1 MKSSDLC
8 NKVVNNVAKVIKG
21 KEDKIKLLIAA
32 FLSNG
37 HVLIED
43 VPGTGKTVIS
53 RAISKSIGLGFK
65 RVQFTPD
72 LLPGDLTG
80 LYIYNR
86 KNEEFLLKKGPVF
99 TEFLLA
105 DEINRATPRT
115 QSALLE
121 ALAERQVTIDGIT
134 HQLGKD
140 FFVMATQNPVEFEGT
155 FPLPEAQLDRFM
167 IKTTIGYPEFED
179 EIKMLSGQDRGHPL
193 DDIQTVVEQV
203 EIDQCKKEV
212 NEVNISPDILSY
224 ITRIVD
230 RTRKDKNILLGSSP
244 RGSINLMKIS
254 KSIAAIDNRNFVIP
268 DDVKYSA
275 KSVLTHRIILKPETK
290 IRKISP
296 DEIMQNILSEVEVI
310 V

>member
-1 MKSSDLC
+1 MKSSELC
-8 NKVVNNVAKVIKG
+8 NTVVTNVAKVIKG

-32 FLSNG
+32 FLSSG

-80 LYIYNR
+80 LYIFNR

-121 ALAERQVTIDGIT
+121 ALAERQITIDGIT
-134 HQLGKD
+134 HQLSND

-167 IKTTIGYPEFED
+167 IKTTIGYPDFED
-179 EIKMLSGQDRGHPL
+179 EIKMLSAQDRGHPL
-193 DDIQTVVEQV
+193 DDIQTVVEQA
-203 EIDQCKKEV
+203 EIVQCKKEV
-212 NEVNISPDILSY
+212 NEINISPDILSY

-254 KSIAAIDNRNFVIP
+254 KAFAAMDNRSFVIP

-275 KSVLTHRIILKPETK
+275 KSVLVHRIILKPETK

-296 DEIMQNILSEVEVI
+296 DEIMENILSEVEVI

>member
-1 MKSSDLC
+1 MKSSELC
-8 NKVVNNVAKVIKG
+8 NTVVTNVAKVIKG
-21 KEDKIKLLIAA
+21 NEDKIKLLIAA
-32 FLSNG
+32 FLSSG

-80 LYIYNR
+80 LYIFNR

-121 ALAERQVTIDGIT
+121 ALAERQITIDGIT
-134 HQLGKD
+134 HQLSND

-167 IKTTIGYPEFED
+167 IKTTIGYPDFED
-179 EIKMLSGQDRGHPL
+179 EIKMLSAQDRGHPL
-193 DDIQTVVEQV
+193 DDIQTVVEQA
-203 EIDQCKKEV
+203 EIVQCKKEV
-212 NEVNISPDILSY
+212 NEINISPDILSY

-254 KSIAAIDNRNFVIP
+254 KAFAAMDNRSFVIP

-275 KSVLTHRIILKPETK
+275 KSVLVHRIILKPETK

-296 DEIMQNILSEVEVI
+296 DEIMENILSEVEVI

>member
-1 MKSSDLC
+1 MKTSDLC
-8 NKVVNNVAKVIKG
+8 NIVVNNVAKVIKG

-80 LYIYNR
+80 LYIFNR

-121 ALAERQVTIDGIT
+121 ALAERQITIDGIT
-134 HQLGKD
+134 HQLSND

>member
-1 MKSSDLC
+1 MKTSDLC

-86 KNEEFLLKKGPVF
+86 QNEEFLLKKGPVF

-134 HQLGKD
+134 HQLSKD

-230 RTRKDKNILLGSSP
+230 RTRNDKNILLGSSP

-296 DEIMQNILSEVEVI
+296 DEIMQKILSEVEVI

>member
-1 MKSSDLC
+1 
-8 NKVVNNVAKVIKG
+8 
-21 KEDKIKLLIAA
+21 
-32 FLSNG
+32 
-37 HVLIED
+37 
-43 VPGTGKTVIS
+43 
-53 RAISKSIGLGFK
+53 
-65 RVQFTPD
+65 
-72 LLPGDLTG
+72 
-80 LYIYNR
+80 
-86 KNEEFLLKKGPVF
+86 
-99 TEFLLA
+99 
-105 DEINRATPRT
+105 
-115 QSALLE
+115 
-121 ALAERQVTIDGIT
+121 
-134 HQLGKD
+134 
-140 FFVMATQNPVEFEGT
+140 
-155 FPLPEAQLDRFM
+155 RFM

-193 DDIQTVVEQV
+193 ADIQTVVEQV

>member
-1 MKSSDLC
+1 
-8 NKVVNNVAKVIKG
+8 VVNNVAKVIKG

-86 KNEEFLLKKGPVF
+86 QNEEFLLKKGPVF

-134 HQLGKD
+134 HQLSKD

-290 IRKISP
+290 IRKILP

>member
-8 NKVVNNVAKVIKG
+8 NTVVTNVAKVIKG

-32 FLSNG
+32 FLSSG

-80 LYIYNR
+80 LYIFNR

-121 ALAERQVTIDGIT
+121 ALAERQITIDGIT
-134 HQLGKD
+134 HQLSND

-167 IKTTIGYPEFED
+167 IKTTIGYPDFED
-179 EIKMLSGQDRGHPL
+179 EIKMLSAQDRGHPL
-193 DDIQTVVEQV
+193 DDIQTVVEQA
-203 EIDQCKKEV
+203 EIVQCKKEV
-212 NEVNISPDILSY
+212 NEINISPDILSY

-254 KSIAAIDNRNFVIP
+254 KAFAAMDNRSFVIP

-275 KSVLTHRIILKPETK
+275 KSVLVHRIILKPETK

-296 DEIMQNILSEVEVI
+296 DEIMENILSEVEVI

>member
-1 MKSSDLC
+1 MKTSDLC

-86 KNEEFLLKKGPVF
+86 QNEEFLLKKGPVF

-134 HQLGKD
+134 HQLSKD

-296 DEIMQNILSEVEVI
+296 DEIMQKILSEVEVI

>member
-1 MKSSDLC
+1 MKSSELC
-8 NKVVNNVAKVIKG
+8 NTVVTNVAKVIKG

-32 FLSNG
+32 FLSSG

-80 LYIYNR
+80 LYIFNR

-121 ALAERQVTIDGIT
+121 ALAERQITIDGIT
-134 HQLGKD
+134 HQLSND

-167 IKTTIGYPEFED
+167 IKTTIGYPDFED
-179 EIKMLSGQDRGHPL
+179 EIKMLSAQDRGHPL
-193 DDIQTVVEQV
+193 DDIQTVVEQA
-203 EIDQCKKEV
+203 EIVQCKKEV
-212 NEVNISPDILSY
+212 NEINISAGILSY
-224 ITRIVD
+224 MTRIVD
-230 RTRKDKNILLGSSP
+230 RTRKEKNILLGSSP

-254 KSIAAIDNRNFVIP
+254 KAFAAMDNRSFVIP

-275 KSVLTHRIILKPETK
+275 KSVLVHRIILKPETK

-296 DEIMQNILSEVEVI
+296 DEIMENILSEVEVI

>member
-86 KNEEFLLKKGPVF
+86 QNEEFLLKKGPVF

-193 DDIQTVVEQV
+193 ADIQTVVEQV

>member
-1 MKSSDLC
+1 MKTSELC
-8 NKVVNNVAKVIKG
+8 NTVVTNVAKVIKG

-193 DDIQTVVEQV
+193 NDIQTVVEQV

>member
-1 MKSSDLC
+1 MKSSELC
-8 NKVVNNVAKVIKG
+8 NTVVTNVAKVIKG

-32 FLSNG
+32 FLSSG

-86 KNEEFLLKKGPVF
+86 QNEEFLLKKGPVF

-121 ALAERQVTIDGIT
+121 ALAERQITIDGIT
-134 HQLGKD
+134 HQLSKD

-290 IRKISP
+290 IRKILP

>member
-1 MKSSDLC
+1 MKTSDLC

-86 KNEEFLLKKGPVF
+86 QNEEFLLKKGPVF

-134 HQLGKD
+134 HQLSKD

-230 RTRKDKNILLGSSP
+230 RTRNDKNILLGSSP

>member
-1 MKSSDLC
+1 MKTSELC
-8 NKVVNNVAKVIKG
+8 NTVVTNVAKVIKG

-179 EIKMLSGQDRGHPL
+179 EIKMLSAQDRGHPL

-254 KSIAAIDNRNFVIP
+254 KAFAAMDNRSFVIP

-275 KSVLTHRIILKPETK
+275 KSVLVHRIILKPETK

-296 DEIMQNILSEVEVI
+296 DEIMENILSEVEVI

>member
-1 MKSSDLC
+1 
-8 NKVVNNVAKVIKG
+8 
-21 KEDKIKLLIAA
+21 
-32 FLSNG
+32 
-37 HVLIED
+37 VLIED

-167 IKTTIGYPEFED
+167 IKTTIGYPDFED

>member
-1 MKSSDLC
+1 MKTSELC
-8 NKVVNNVAKVIKG
+8 NTVVTNVAKVIKG

-134 HQLGKD
+134 HQLSKD

-193 DDIQTVVEQV
+193 ADIQTVVEQV

>member
-1 MKSSDLC
+1 
-8 NKVVNNVAKVIKG
+8 VVTNVAKVIKG

-32 FLSNG
+32 FLSSG

-80 LYIYNR
+80 LYIFNR

-121 ALAERQVTIDGIT
+121 ALAERQITIDGIT
-134 HQLGKD
+134 HQLSND

-167 IKTTIGYPEFED
+167 IKTTIGYPDFED
-179 EIKMLSGQDRGHPL
+179 EIKMLSAQDRGHPL
-193 DDIQTVVEQV
+193 DDIQTVVEQA

-290 IRKISP
+290 IRKILP

>member
-1 MKSSDLC
+1 MKTSELC
-8 NKVVNNVAKVIKG
+8 NTVVTNVAKVIKG

-193 DDIQTVVEQV
+193 NDIQTVVEQV

-254 KSIAAIDNRNFVIP
+254 KAFAAMDNRSFVIP

-275 KSVLTHRIILKPETK
+275 KSVLVHRIILKPETK

-296 DEIMQNILSEVEVI
+296 DEIMENILSEVEVI

>member
-1 MKSSDLC
+1 MKTSDLC

-86 KNEEFLLKKGPVF
+86 QNEEFLLKKGPVF

-134 HQLGKD
+134 HQLSKD

-290 IRKISP
+290 IRKILP

>member
-1 MKSSDLC
+1 MKSSELC
-8 NKVVNNVAKVIKG
+8 NTVVTNVAKVIKG

-32 FLSNG
+32 FLSSG

-80 LYIYNR
+80 LYIFNR

-121 ALAERQVTIDGIT
+121 ALAERQITIDGIT
-134 HQLGKD
+134 HQLSND

-167 IKTTIGYPEFED
+167 IKTTIGYPDFED
-179 EIKMLSGQDRGHPL
+179 EIKMLSAQDRGHPL

-290 IRKISP
+290 IRKILP

>member
-1 MKSSDLC
+1 MKTSDLC

-86 KNEEFLLKKGPVF
+86 QNEEFLLKKGPVF

-134 HQLGKD
+134 HQLSKD

>member
-1 MKSSDLC
+1 MKSSELC
-8 NKVVNNVAKVIKG
+8 NTVVTNVAKVIKG

-32 FLSNG
+32 FLSSG

-43 VPGTGKTVIS
+43 VPGTGKTIIS

-80 LYIYNR
+80 LYIFNR

-121 ALAERQVTIDGIT
+121 ALAERQITIDGIT
-134 HQLGKD
+134 HQLSND

-167 IKTTIGYPEFED
+167 IKTTIGYPDFED
-179 EIKMLSGQDRGHPL
+179 EIKMLSAQDRGHPL
-193 DDIQTVVEQV
+193 DDIQTVVEQA
-203 EIDQCKKEV
+203 EIVQCKKEV
-212 NEVNISPDILSY
+212 NEINISPDILSY

-254 KSIAAIDNRNFVIP
+254 KAFAAMDNRSFVIP

-275 KSVLTHRIILKPETK
+275 KSVLVHRIILKPETK

-296 DEIMQNILSEVEVI
+296 DEIMENILSEVEVI

>member
-1 MKSSDLC
+1 MKTSELC
-8 NKVVNNVAKVIKG
+8 NTVVTNVAKVIKG

-244 RGSINLMKIS
+244 RGSIKLMKIS

>member
-1 MKSSDLC
+1 MKSSELC
-8 NKVVNNVAKVIKG
+8 NTVVTNVAKVIKG

-32 FLSNG
+32 FLSSG

-53 RAISKSIGLGFK
+53 RLGFK

-80 LYIYNR
+80 LYIFNR

-121 ALAERQVTIDGIT
+121 ALAERQITIDGIT
-134 HQLGKD
+134 HQLSND

-167 IKTTIGYPEFED
+167 IKTTIGYPDFED
-179 EIKMLSGQDRGHPL
+179 EIKMLSAQDRGHPL
-193 DDIQTVVEQV
+193 DDIQTVVEQA
-203 EIDQCKKEV
+203 EIVQCKKEV
-212 NEVNISPDILSY
+212 NEINISPDILSY

-254 KSIAAIDNRNFVIP
+254 KAFAAMDNRSFVIP

-275 KSVLTHRIILKPETK
+275 KSVLVHRIILKPETK

-296 DEIMQNILSEVEVI
+296 DEIMENILSEVEVI

>member
-1 MKSSDLC
+1 MKTSELC
-8 NKVVNNVAKVIKG
+8 NIVVNNVAKVIKG

-193 DDIQTVVEQV
+193 NDIQTVVEQV

>member
-1 MKSSDLC
+1 
-8 NKVVNNVAKVIKG
+8 VVNNVAKVIKG

-86 KNEEFLLKKGPVF
+86 QNEEFLLKKGPVF

-134 HQLGKD
+134 HQLSKD

-193 DDIQTVVEQV
+193 ADIQTVVEQV

>member
-86 KNEEFLLKKGPVF
+86 QNEEFLLKKGPVF

-134 HQLGKD
+134 HQLSKD

-193 DDIQTVVEQV
+193 ADIQTVVEQV

>member
-1 MKSSDLC
+1 MKTSELC
-8 NKVVNNVAKVIKG
+8 NTVVNNVAKVIKG

-193 DDIQTVVEQV
+193 NDIQTVVEQV

>member
-1 MKSSDLC
+1 
-8 NKVVNNVAKVIKG
+8 VVTNVAKVIKG

-32 FLSNG
+32 FLSSG

-80 LYIYNR
+80 LYIFNR

-121 ALAERQVTIDGIT
+121 ALAERQITIDGIT
-134 HQLGKD
+134 HQLSND

-167 IKTTIGYPEFED
+167 IKTTIGYPDFED
-179 EIKMLSGQDRGHPL
+179 EIKMLSAQDRGHPL

-290 IRKISP
+290 IRKILP

>member
-1 MKSSDLC
+1 MKTSDLC
-8 NKVVNNVAKVIKG
+8 NIVVNNVAKVIKG

-86 KNEEFLLKKGPVF
+86 QNEEFLLKKGPVF

-134 HQLGKD
+134 HQLSKD

-193 DDIQTVVEQV
+193 ADIQTVVEQV

>member
-1 MKSSDLC
+1 MKTSDLC
-8 NKVVNNVAKVIKG
+8 NIVVNNVAKVIKG

-80 LYIYNR
+80 LYIFNR

-121 ALAERQVTIDGIT
+121 ALAERQITIDGIT
-134 HQLGKD
+134 HQLSND

-167 IKTTIGYPEFED
+167 IKTTIGYPDFED
-179 EIKMLSGQDRGHPL
+179 EIKMLSAQDRGHPL
-193 DDIQTVVEQV
+193 DDIQTVVEQA
-203 EIDQCKKEV
+203 EIVQCKKEV
-212 NEVNISPDILSY
+212 NEINISPDILSY

>member
-1 MKSSDLC
+1 MKTSELC
-8 NKVVNNVAKVIKG
+8 NTVVTNVAKVIKG

-179 EIKMLSGQDRGHPL
+179 EIKMLSAQDRGHPL

>member
-1 MKSSDLC
+1 MKTSDLC
-8 NKVVNNVAKVIKG
+8 NIVVNNVAKVIKG

>member
-1 MKSSDLC
+1 MKTSELC
-8 NKVVNNVAKVIKG
+8 NTVVTNVAKVIKG